1 MEDEFLKLVGE
12 HLVKQIQKE
21 IMTPRARFTKAGA
34 PKRPPTYNMNATGR
48 LYKSVQYIIRDGEID
63 ILMNDYGVNYVFGEG
78 SKPSY
83 PPSSKKAIESLEE
96 WIKAKGIQPRSKN
109 GRFMTRKSMAFAI
122 GKNLNKVG
130 YKGVPLLTDDF
141 QEDTRRFVNNLL
153 EDPKYQEIVFDDIFD
168 RINLF
173 GEETYNLALF

>member
-12 HLVKQIQKE
+12 YLVEQIQDE
-21 IMTPRARFTKAGA
+21 ILKPRARFTKAGA
-34 PKRPPTYNMNATGR
+34 PKTPPRYNMNATGR
-48 LYKSVQYIIRDGEID
+48 LFDSVQYIIRDGEID
-63 ILMNDYGVNYVFGEG
+63 ILMNDYGVDYVFGEG

-83 PPSSKKAIESLEE
+83 PPSSRKAIKSLQE
-96 WIKAKGIQPRSKN
+96 WAEKKLRIPPSKSKGV
-109 GRFMTRKSMAFAI
+109 AFAI

-141 QEDTRRFVNNLL
+141 QDNTRKYVEKLL
-153 EDPKYQEIVFDDIFD
+153 ENPKYQEIVFDDIFD